1 MADNLYIIL
10 QIENRYKTQS
20 GILEGDILYTA
31 GAAVEDGTYQ
41 GASLQ
46 QLISLDTS
54 CRKKFGK
61 LVKDADLERGFKGL
75 FIISKMSPLTPL
87 SPFLTFDFLLK

>member
-1 MADNLYIIL
+1 MMNYL

-20 GILEGDILYTA
+20 GILEGDILYTV
-31 GAAVEDGTYQ
+31 GAAVEDGSYQ
-41 GASLQ
+41 GAALQ

-61 LVKDADLERGFKGL
+61 LVKDADLEQGFKGMPI
-75 FIISKMSPLTPL
+75 FIKEE
-87 SPFLTFDFLLK
+87 FRNNV

>member
-1 MADNLYIIL
+1 MPDNLLTIS

-61 LVKDADLERGFKGL
+61 LVKDADLEQGFKGM
-75 FIISKMSPLTPL
+75 FIFFKKKYQIIL
-87 SPFLTFDFLLK
+87 STFLIRSGI